1 MLLIPAALG
10 AYLAYLGIRYGRA
23 LAPFQ
28 SETYWFRHSTFPLI
42 TVWDSAKQAWNGVRQ
57 LFQGP
62 NPPYHVPLYAQ
73 SAISAAFQDVYLLGF
88 LVFGVVALIAGL
100 RRLPAAYSAYS
111 FAMLV
116 LALADPVSLQ
126 PLASLPRYELVIF
139 PMFIWL
145 AQAISRRNLTVP
157 VIGASAVMLGL
168 FTVEFATWR
177 WVA

>member
-1 MLLIPAALG
+1 M
-10 AYLAYLGIRYGRA
+10 
-23 LAPFQ
+23 
-28 SETYWFRHSTFPLI
+28 
-42 TVWDSAKQAWNGVRQ
+42 
-57 LFQGP
+57 
-62 NPPYHVPLYAQ
+62 
-73 SAISAAFQDVYLLGF
+73 
-88 LVFGVVALIAGL
+88 FGVVAVVAGL

-145 AQAISRRNLTVP
+145 AQAITRRNLTVP
-157 VIGASAVMLGL
+157 VIASSAVLLGV